1 MVKTLM
7 MKCPGC
13 GQTTEVFLSTNACM
27 IILNCPSCFSPIMYF
42 ENKIFLLTNKQVNE
56 IKGSTQNTNIIK
68 MLDKIAHPEHTLTQT
83 QTAKKLTAAQQCS
96 SCSETTHGYTH
107 SYKPVREKYICED
120 DITNLRIE
128 LALSNDVGQFLE
140 SI

>member
-1 MVKTLM
+1 MVKTLI

-42 ENKIFLLTNKQVNE
+42 EEKIFLLTNKQVNE
-56 IKGSTQNTNIIK
+56 IKGSTHNTNIIK
-68 MLDKIAHPEHTLTQT
+68 MLDKIAHPEHSLT
-83 QTAKKLTAAQQCS
+83 QTAKKLSSTQQCS
-96 SCSETTHGYTH
+96 SCADTTQGYSQT
-107 SYKPVREKYICED
+107 YKPAREKYICDD

-128 LALSNDVGQFLE
+128 LALCNDIGQF
-140 SI
+140 IDNI

>member
-1 MVKTLM
+1 MVKTLL

-42 ENKIFLLTNKQVNE
+42 EDKIFLLTNKQVNE
-56 IKGSTQNTNIIK
+56 IKGSTHNTNIIK
-68 MLDKIAHPEHTLTQT
+68 MLDKIAHPEHSLT
-83 QTAKKLTAAQQCS
+83 QTAKKISMTQQCS
-96 SCSETTHGYTH
+96 SCSDTTHGYSH
-107 SYKPVREKYICED
+107 DFKPVREKYICDD

-128 LALSNDVGQFLE
+128 LALCNDVGQF
-140 SI
+140 IDNI